1 MWTIKGYAG
10 HADVYISARG
20 TPDGPNSNRIIMRG
34 GHGSDRKIVVKADQ
48 RSDFGYS
55 TGTYSLCFYAYTP
68 FSAKITTLEKDFES

>member
-34 GHGSDRKIVVKADQ
+34 GHGSDRKIVVKAD
-48 RSDFGYS
+48 
-55 TGTYSLCFYAYTP
+55 
-68 FSAKITTLEKDFES
+68 